1 VDYATVARG
10 MGAHGEGPIV
20 DPSDLAPAL
29 KRALAA
35 VKRGQPAVVDVVTDP
50 R

>member
-1 VDYATVARG
+1 V
-10 MGAHGEGPIV
+10 HGEGPIT
-20 DPSDLAPAL
+20 DPNELGPAL

-35 VKRGQPAVVDVVTDP
+35 VKSGQPALVDVVTDP